1 MRIVFELSQT
11 ITDRIG
17 IDVRPGMIMLMEELI
32 GAQHELWLWT
42 RLKKE
47 EAKPVLREH
56 GLVRYFTGTT
66 FREDYDPWG
75 EGVLKDIRRVRG
87 GLLVDSDPVDI
98 EYVESLGLQAFQVR
112 PYEGGDVSQRDL
124 GELLEGIRRS
134 VDMYVKFREKKFRI
148 WD

>member
-1 MRIVFELSQT
+1 M
-11 ITDRIG
+11 
-17 IDVRPGMIMLMEELI
+17 
-32 GAQHELWLWT
+32 
-42 RLKKE
+42 
-47 EAKPVLREH
+47 
-56 GLVRYFTGTT
+56 
-66 FREDYDPWG
+66 
-75 EGVLKDIRRVRG
+75 
-87 GLLVDSDPVDI
+87 DSDPVDI